1 MAPSTSLCRVGL
13 TGILSQALCASLA
26 LHLENFL
33 PNSELSYSSLQPTRI
48 RTPQPLSHTSP
59 SSAAVFRQMS
69 TRVWSERGS
78 GLSSPNLSHL
88 PHFPSTCESLS
99 NILVIPNIQHS
110 PHPFPPSPLRSA
122 PSPWNAPTL
131 PYPSDNPVTGSCNSY
146 VKHIL
151 SLSRA
156 HSKGIPSGFP

>member
-33 PNSELSYSSLQPTRI
+33 PYSELSYSSLQPTGI
-48 RTPQPLSHTSP
+48 RTPNPFLTHHHPLLLFSDRCLHVYSQSEALGSP
-59 SSAAVFRQMS
+59 LQIFFIFS
-69 TRVWSERGS
+69 
-78 GLSSPNLSHL
+78 
-88 PHFPSTCESLS
+88 HFPSTCESLS
-99 NILVIPNIQHS
+99 DISVIPNIQHS

-131 PYPSDNPVTGSCNSY
+131 PYPSDNPVTGNCNSY
-146 VKHIL
+146 IKRIL
-151 SLSRA
+151 SLSQA